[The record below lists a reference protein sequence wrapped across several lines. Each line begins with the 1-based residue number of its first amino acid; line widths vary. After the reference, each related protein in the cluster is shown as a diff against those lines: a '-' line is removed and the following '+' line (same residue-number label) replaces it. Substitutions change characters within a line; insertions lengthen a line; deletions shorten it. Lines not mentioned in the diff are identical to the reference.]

1 MARLSARRIA
11 LKALR
16 TWQKERRFA
25 DSIVSEFLAKAE
37 LADSDRAF
45 VLELVYG
52 VLRHLTLLDF
62 WISCLRRS
70 QVDVDLRDVLRLG
83 LYQLFLLKTAP
94 HAAVHETVGLVP
106 QRQRPIVNGMLRSAI
121 RRQSELLA
129 HADGEPLFVR
139 TSHPQFL
146 VERWQQ
152 LGPAM
157 TAALLKA
164 EEIYATDPWGE
175 QYPPSSVIRT
185 WARSAGRTRLA
196 PLLRLADAFWWASRQ
211 AGEPAPYKQTIASV
225 YKRAIRSAYKDAISL
240 SDLAIDG
247 TDLEKIG
254 ITGPAVGTTLR
265 KLLDAVISDPRVNT
279 HDKLLALAKAT
290 PATA

>member
-16 TWQKERRFA
+16 TWRKERRFA

-52 VLRHLTLLDF
+52 VLRNLTVLDF
-62 WISCLRRS
+62 WISCLRSS
-70 QVDVDLRDVLRLG
+70 QVDVELRDVLRLG

-106 QRQRPIVNGMLRSAI
+106 QRQRPIVNGMLRAAI

-152 LGPAM
+152 HLGAQH
-157 TAALLKA
+157 A
-164 EEIYATDPWGE
+164 EELCQWNNL
-175 QYPPSSVIRT
+175 PPPVY
-185 WARSAGRTRLA
+185 GRINQL
-196 PLLRLADAFWWASRQ
+196 
-211 AGEPAPYKQTIASV
+211 K
-225 YKRAIRSAYKDAISL
+225 
-240 SDLAIDG
+240 IDREEF
-247 TDLEKIG
+247 L
-254 ITGPAVGTTLR
+254 
-265 KLLDAVISDPRVNT
+265 
-279 HDKLLALAKAT
+279 
-290 PATA
+290 

>member
-16 TWQKERRFA
+16 TWRKERRFA

-37 LADSDRAF
+37 LARFGSRVCFGTRLWRPASSNRCWIFGSAACAGRTSMSTF
-45 VLELVYG
+45 VM
-52 VLRHLTLLDF
+52 F
-62 WISCLRRS
+62 CAW
-70 QVDVDLRDVLRLG
+70 G

-129 HADGEPLFVR
+129 HADGEPLSVR

-152 LGPAM
+152 HLGAQH
-157 TAALLKA
+157 A
-164 EEIYATDPWGE
+164 EELCQWNN
-175 QYPPSSVIRT
+175 R
-185 WARSAGRTRLA
+185 
-196 PLLRLADAFWWASRQ
+196 
-211 AGEPAPYKQTIASV
+211 PAPV
-225 YKRAIRSAYKDAISL
+225 YGRINQLKIDREEFLGLYPTSRLVARHPEFIEFDALPTGAI
-240 SDLAIDG
+240 G
-247 TDLEKIG
+247 QG
-254 ITGPAVGTTLR
+254 
-265 KLLDAVISDPRVNT
+265 
-279 HDKLLALAKAT
+279 HC
-290 PATA
+290 